1 LPWQVKKIT
10 ACRAMR
16 SHVGTM
22 ARMNHKRQPH
32 HGDTRHAAREPAG
45 SRAHADA
52 PASGPFLN
60 CSCGLAHLERIH
72 RHWWMKLLPWLRFYC
87 CSRCGKSQLASKRA
101 VSFAVTSLRSGSE
114 AAQAPA
120 P

>member
-1 LPWQVKKIT
+1 MAGTSLRVFLPQQVKKIT
-10 ACRAMR
+10 ACRARR

-22 ARMNHKRQPH
+22 VRMNHKRQPH
-32 HGDTRHAAREPAG
+32 HG
-45 SRAHADA
+45 
-52 PASGPFLN
+52 GPFVN

-114 AAQAPA
+114 AAQVPA

>member
-1 LPWQVKKIT
+1 
-10 ACRAMR
+10 
-16 SHVGTM
+16 
-22 ARMNHKRQPH
+22 MNNSRELQ
-32 HGDTRHAAREPAG
+32 HGHLKHATREPAR
-45 SRAHADA
+45 SPAPAHPAA
-52 PASGPFLN
+52 PASSLFLN

-101 VSFAVTSLRSGSE
+101 VSFAITSLRSGE
-114 AAQAPA
+114 ATQVPA

>member
-1 LPWQVKKIT
+1 M
-10 ACRAMR
+10 AC
-16 SHVGTM
+16 
-22 ARMNHKRQPH
+22 MNYKRQLQ
-32 HGDTRHAAREPAG
+32 HGKPRHATGNVADSQAL
-45 SRAHADA
+45 ADA
-52 PASGPFLN
+52 AANGPLFN

-101 VSFAVTSLRSGSE
+101 VSFAITSLRSGGE
-114 AAQAPA
+114 ATRMPA